1 MHVHGIPKSSDRE
14 HTWIA
19 CIIHKIPQK
28 RLEWLGQ
35 VYISYNTFFMS
46 NILCQSQNQAKINKI
61 TPKIITTQVSIESST
76 CI

>member
-1 MHVHGIPKSSDRE
+1 MHVHGILKSSDRE

-35 VYISYNTFFMS
+35 VYIYHITPL
-46 NILCQSQNQAKINKI
+46 LCLTYCAKAKIKLR
-61 TPKIITTQVSIESST
+61 
-76 CI
+76 